1 MMRRTI
7 PRDGR
12 PMPTAM
18 KRTMRDMQDEERDLL
33 QQQRLDE
40 LRSRAQFRDEFKRE
54 TDERFR
60 KMYPLHPGGNSDDWI
75 RRIRPASPPPPP
87 PEPIDEGDN
96 RTNIP
101 MYRIARDLHSARR
114 PKTGIPIPKLEEDEG
129 RELQRLGIDEAENAL
144 AIRRFNSIIKP
155 GFNSSPYGVADAIDV
170 YNRNFKKD
178 PYRTK
183 GKMSTKNLDQ
193 MHLDDMMSDI
203 DKIAEWRDYR
213 VKNRDD
219 ERSFIEYMDQK
230 RRERNDEY
238 LNLPGS
244 INMWGRINPLPGEG
258 LAYVGPPERDTLRE
272 MVDRNV
278 VDMQDT
284 FSKVRQKVY
293 EDKLKNEGQ
302 KALPE
307 IYDPPKVSSI
317 VPPSGVKR
325 SDQFVPKDK
334 GKTIFSSKK

>member
-1 MMRRTI
+1 MMRRLI
-7 PRDGR
+7 GE
-12 PMPTAM
+12 
-18 KRTMRDMQDEERDLL
+18 KRKIEDRIREEQDVL

-40 LRSRAQFRDEFKRE
+40 LRSRAQFKDEFKRE
-54 TDERFR
+54 TDVLFKRL
-60 KMYPLHPGGNSDDWI
+60 YPHHPSGNSDDWI
-75 RRIRPASPPPPP
+75 RRTRPPSPPPPP

-101 MYRIARDLHSARR
+101 MYRIARDLHYARR

-129 RELQRLGIDEAENAL
+129 RELQRLGLDEAENAL

-155 GFNSSPYGVADAIDV
+155 GFNSSPYGVADAMDV

-219 ERSFIEYMDQK
+219 EASFVEYMDQR
-230 RRERNDEY
+230 RRERNDEFY
-238 LNLPGS
+238 DLPS
-244 INMWGRINPLPGEG
+244 TTR
-258 LAYVGPPERDTLRE
+258 AQRDLRRDVTDTS
-272 MVDRNV
+272 MMGV
-278 VDMQDT
+278 VDLQDT
-284 FSKVRQKVY
+284 FSKVRKAVY

-334 GKTIFSSKK
+334 GSTIFSSKKS